1 MYFTPVF
8 CEVSQ
13 KVLHS
18 PPKIHRV
25 TIDYPNKFL
34 YNFCNIKNAEI
45 IVSVQC
51 RNMRNR
57 IFRKKEYSLLAQ
69 VPISVADFNA
79 LAVRN
84 YEGTE

>member
-18 PPKIHRV
+18 PPKIHRE

-45 IVSVQC
+45 IVSVQS
-51 RNMRNR
+51 RNKRNR
-57 IFRKKEYSLLAQ
+57 IFRKKEYSLLEQ

-79 LAVRN
+79 LAVCN
-84 YEGTE
+84 HEGTE